1 MSKCTFV
8 LACTTDSS
16 KFISR
21 SICRP
26 QELQIGLI
34 LSKDEKCLDT
44 LSAEEKLNTGFSY
57 ETGEMRE
64 ASKLSYAKE
73 DETSFYFW

>member
-44 LSAEEKLNTGFSY
+44 LSAEEAEHRFQL
-57 ETGEMRE
+57 
-64 ASKLSYAKE
+64 
-73 DETSFYFW
+73 